1 MSQRTVASEAD
12 LPLSEVVISVRSQK
26 RRNAVFIGQAEV
38 KALLQAINREE
49 GPVFGSLEDIP
60 SQELLPQ

>member
-1 MSQRTVASEAD
+1 MSERTVASEAD
-12 LPLSEVVISVRSQK
+12 LPSEVVIAVRSQK

-38 KALLQAINREE
+38 AALLEALHREE
-49 GPVFGSLEDIP
+49 GPVFGSLEHIP